1 MRRDRHVRSPLWYGV
16 WDMVLAG
23 AVECR
28 LESASDLATLL
39 NALTLRDKEQKDQRV
54 ICEAS
59 ENGLKFTAQS
69 AGKDVTVLGWIFKDA
84 FTEYTFDGAGEEHL
98 HFKLPVAPLLSCLN
112 IFSERAVLAM
122 RFPAGAHELRFTLE
136 EDGATTECRLR
147 TLLLDEAPVPIA
159 TFRAENERLSIFRA
173 KQPEIWHAALSEFH
187 ELEAPDVVLKV
198 TFRPATA
205 PDAPIVT
212 LRASTIGS
220 DAEVELSQ
228 SSLEDVELAE
238 HAAVA
243 GQITHSY
250 LLSSVLGGCLK
261 AAKESRG
268 LKVRFNQEGV
278 MSNQFI
284 LKSRRRQLLCEAL
297 ICPMAEAAGI
307 KTSAMGGMGANM
319 QSIPAEESIGF

>member
-1 MRRDRHVRSPLWYGV
+1 
-16 WDMVLAG
+16 MVLAG

-159 TFRAENERLSIFRA
+159 TFRAENERLSVFRA

-220 DAEVELSQ
+220 EAEVELSQ

-284 LKSRRRQLLCEAL
+284 LKRRQRQLLCEAL
-297 ICPMAEAAGI
+297 ICPMAEEAAGMR
-307 KTSAMGGMGANM
+307 TSAMGGMGANM

>member
-1 MRRDRHVRSPLWYGV
+1 MTQIWQNAKTSDGFVKYRELNCHVRSPLWYGV

-122 RFPAGAHELRFTLE
+122 
-136 EDGATTECRLR
+136 
-147 TLLLDEAPVPIA
+147 
-159 TFRAENERLSIFRA
+159 
-173 KQPEIWHAALSEFH
+173 
-187 ELEAPDVVLKV
+187 
-198 TFRPATA
+198 
-205 PDAPIVT
+205 
-212 LRASTIGS
+212 
-220 DAEVELSQ
+220 
-228 SSLEDVELAE
+228 
-238 HAAVA
+238 
-243 GQITHSY
+243 
-250 LLSSVLGGCLK
+250 SSVAQARRACLFHGPQARVQGHLG
-261 AAKESRG
+261 
-268 LKVRFNQEGV
+268 
-278 MSNQFI
+278 
-284 LKSRRRQLLCEAL
+284 
-297 ICPMAEAAGI
+297 
-307 KTSAMGGMGANM
+307 
-319 QSIPAEESIGF
+319 